1 MKAEKVGNKVINAI
15 DETHLVDKG
24 LPKSWICPHC
34 YRKNIMGPYKE
45 EELLE
50 FFKTMQHCDVC
61 GYVHLW
67 TLELTEEF
75 KRKTVEML
83 TKGGKV

>member
-1 MKAEKVGNKVINAI
+1 MKVITTV
-15 DETHLVDKG
+15 DETHLVNKG
-24 LPKSWICPHC
+24 LPKSWTCPHC
-34 YRKNIMGPYKE
+34 KRRNINKE

-50 FFKTMQHCDVC
+50 FFKTMQHCDFC

-83 TKGGKV
+83 TKGGKA